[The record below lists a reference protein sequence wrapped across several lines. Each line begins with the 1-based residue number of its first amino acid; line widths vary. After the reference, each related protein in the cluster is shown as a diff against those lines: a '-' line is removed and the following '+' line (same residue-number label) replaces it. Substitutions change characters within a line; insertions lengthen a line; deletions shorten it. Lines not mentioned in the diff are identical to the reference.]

1 MLLSAPPLLLPPP
14 LRRRPLLAA
23 AAASSSPGFSGRWS
37 QPAPGPADSARARSD
52 PNAGGFDQ
60 SAHRPPVPRPSARK
74 RRWSRDRESY
84 LTDNDDALPLPMTYP
99 DSTPVSPEE
108 IDRRLRCDPQV
119 EVRV

>member
-1 MLLSAPPLLLPPP
+1 MLLSAPSLLCPPR
-14 LRRRPLLAA
+14 LRRRPIL

-37 QPAPGPADSARARSD
+37 QPAPGPADSARPRSD

-60 SAHRPPVPRPSARK
+60 SARRPAMPRPSAREK
-74 RRWSRDRESY
+74 RWSRDRESY
-84 LTDNDDALPLPMTYP
+84 LADNDDALPLPMTYP

-119 EVRV
+119 EVRA